1 MWTLT
6 IFAGPWHRYV
16 GHVGWTKFVANLH
29 SVLDGSADIEARK
42 RSYVETRE
50 CFSRNWFFNCQLAVS
65 ILKMECRLRWVFFHF
80 FWPSEIHREFVAIEP
95 LATYNRHSMS
105 LCGMCTVPQ
114 PYRIWTGCTRVASTH
129 SPSVCNKSSSCVSR
143 LLFLSSSPLLS
154 HPLWRRRSRALLTRL
169 PSTLVVQSALAG
181 GKEV

>member
-16 GHVGWTKFVANLH
+16 GHVGWTGFVANLH

-65 ILKMECRLRWVFFHF
+65 ILNMECRLRWVFFHF
-80 FWPSEIHREFVAIEP
+80 FWPSEIHREFVAIEH
-95 LATYNRHSMS
+95 LATYNR
-105 LCGMCTVPQ
+105 
-114 PYRIWTGCTRVASTH
+114 
-129 SPSVCNKSSSCVSR
+129 KSHEFEWNVHCSFV
-143 LLFLSSSPLLS
+143 LSSLDRVYTRFHYTQFISVYKLHIVLLS
-154 HPLWRRRSRALLTRL
+154 VLCHPQTSYSCIIGL
-169 PSTLVVQSALAG
+169 G
-181 GKEV
+181 HDEVIKSVNHRNCYNAA